1 MNIDF
6 IIEIGVAKSVKQ
18 VLPMP
23 LKPFLVV
30 DKI

>member
-6 IIEIGVAKSVKQ
+6 YFEIGVAKSVKQ

-23 LKPFLVV
+23 LKPFFGS
-30 DKI
+30 

>member
-6 IIEIGVAKSVKQ
+6 NFETGVAKPVKQ

-23 LKPFLVV
+23 LKPFFGS
-30 DKI
+30 